1 MVDDPEESRIMHR
14 VVHEPETNNHPLEIR
29 MTREV
34 IRTNKAAAP
43 IGPYS
48 QAVLCTGKLLYA
60 SGQIP
65 IDAATGHLIT
75 GDIQLQTRTVLN
87 NVKGILEAAGATFA
101 NVVKTTVFLADM
113 NEFGAMNAVY
123 AEYFTGDACPARSTI
138 QVARLPKDAKVE
150 IEVIAVV

>member
-1 MVDDPEESRIMHR
+1 
-14 VVHEPETNNHPLEIR
+14 

-34 IRTNKAAAP
+34 IRTDKAAPP

-48 QAVLCTGKLLYA
+48 QAILCTGKLLYA

-65 IDAATGHLIT
+65 LDAAGVLVT
-75 GDIQLQTRTVLN
+75 GDIQAQTRAVLN
-87 NVKGILEAAGATFA
+87 NVKAILEAAGATFS

-113 NEFGAMNAVY
+113 NDFGAMNEIY
-123 AEYFTGDACPARSTI
+123 KTYFTGDACPARSTI

-150 IEVIAVV
+150 IEIIAVV